1 MPAYTENE
9 LARMRERAIA
19 SAREMQ
25 RRAAIKGGEQRQCN
39 RPNPPPTRPEPP
51 PKPPERTSKPPEK
64 PHEKPKPQRPP
75 APGRRRQTAD
85 NRADNNSLGGRGGY
99 ADDIRADVYPDV
111 IYVFDAAHLEKAPFW
126 FRIEEV

>member
-25 RRAAIKGGEQRQCN
+25 RSAAIKGGEQRQCN
-39 RPNPPPTRPEPP
+39 RPNSPPNRPEP
-51 PKPPERTSKPPEK
+51 PPERTSKPPEK

-75 APGRRRQTAD
+75 APPVDDDRLLIIALIIILSAD
-85 NRADNNSLGGRGGY
+85 GADMLTIFALMY
-99 ADDIRADVYPDV
+99 I
-111 IYVFDAAHLEKAPFW
+111 LM
-126 FRIEEV
+126 

>member
-39 RPNPPPTRPEPP
+39 RTNPPPTRPEPP
-51 PKPPERTSKPPEK
+51 PKPPEK

-75 APGRRRQTAD
+75 APPVDDDRLLIIALIIILSAD
-85 NRADNNSLGGRGGY
+85 GADMLTIFALMY
-99 ADDIRADVYPDV
+99 I
-111 IYVFDAAHLEKAPFW
+111 LM
-126 FRIEEV
+126 

>member
-39 RPNPPPTRPEPP
+39 RPEPP

-75 APGRRRQTAD
+75 APPVDDDRLLIIALIIILSAD
-85 NRADNNSLGGRGGY
+85 GADMLTIFALMY
-99 ADDIRADVYPDV
+99 I
-111 IYVFDAAHLEKAPFW
+111 LM
-126 FRIEEV
+126 

>member
-39 RPNPPPTRPEPP
+39 RPNPPP
-51 PKPPERTSKPPEK
+51 KPPERTSKPPEK
-64 PHEKPKPQRPP
+64 PHEKPEPQRPP
-75 APGRRRQTAD
+75 APPVDDDRLLIIALIIILSAD
-85 NRADNNSLGGRGGY
+85 GADMLTIFALMY
-99 ADDIRADVYPDV
+99 I
-111 IYVFDAAHLEKAPFW
+111 LM
-126 FRIEEV
+126 

>member
-39 RPNPPPTRPEPP
+39 RPNPPPNRPEPP
-51 PKPPERTSKPPEK
+51 PKPTERPSKPPD
-64 PHEKPKPQRPP
+64 KPKPQRPP
-75 APGRRRQTAD
+75 APPVDDDRLLIIALIIILSAD
-85 NRADNNSLGGRGGY
+85 GADMLTIFALMY
-99 ADDIRADVYPDV
+99 I
-111 IYVFDAAHLEKAPFW
+111 LM
-126 FRIEEV
+126 

>member
-39 RPNPPPTRPEPP
+39 RPNPPPNPPEPP
-51 PKPPERTSKPPEK
+51 PKPPKPPD
-64 PHEKPKPQRPP
+64 KPKPQRPP
-75 APGRRRQTAD
+75 APPVDDDRLLIIALIIILSAD
-85 NRADNNSLGGRGGY
+85 GADMLTILALMY
-99 ADDIRADVYPDV
+99 I
-111 IYVFDAAHLEKAPFW
+111 LM
-126 FRIEEV
+126 

>member
-39 RPNPPPTRPEPP
+39 RPNPAPNRPEPP
-51 PKPPERTSKPPEK
+51 PKPPERMSKLT
-64 PHEKPKPQRPP
+64 EKPKPQRPP
-75 APGRRRQTAD
+75 VDNDRMLIIALIIILSAD
-85 NRADNNSLGGRGGY
+85 GADMLLIFALMY
-99 ADDIRADVYPDV
+99 I
-111 IYVFDAAHLEKAPFW
+111 LM
-126 FRIEEV
+126 

>member
-39 RPNPPPTRPEPP
+39 RPNPPPNRTGPP
-51 PKPPERTSKPPEK
+51 PKPPERPPKPP
-64 PHEKPKPQRPP
+64 EKPKPQRPP
-75 APGRRRQTAD
+75 APPVDDDRLLIIALIISLSAD
-85 NRADNNSLGGRGGY
+85 GADMLTIFALMY
-99 ADDIRADVYPDV
+99 I
-111 IYVFDAAHLEKAPFW
+111 LM
-126 FRIEEV
+126 

>member
-39 RPNPPPTRPEPP
+39 RPNPPPNRPEPP
-51 PKPPERTSKPPEK
+51 PKPPKPPD
-64 PHEKPKPQRPP
+64 KPKPQRPP
-75 APGRRRQTAD
+75 APPVDDDRLLIIALIIILSAD
-85 NRADNNSLGGRGGY
+85 GADMLTIFALMY
-99 ADDIRADVYPDV
+99 I
-111 IYVFDAAHLEKAPFW
+111 LM
-126 FRIEEV
+126 

>member
-51 PKPPERTSKPPEK
+51 PKPPKPPD
-64 PHEKPKPQRPP
+64 KPKPQRPP
-75 APGRRRQTAD
+75 APPVNDDRLLIIALIIILSAD
-85 NRADNNSLGGRGGY
+85 GADMLTIFALMY
-99 ADDIRADVYPDV
+99 I
-111 IYVFDAAHLEKAPFW
+111 LM
-126 FRIEEV
+126 

>member
-39 RPNPPPTRPEPP
+39 RPNPPPNRPEPP
-51 PKPPERTSKPPEK
+51 PKPP
-64 PHEKPKPQRPP
+64 EKPKPQRPP
-75 APGRRRQTAD
+75 APPVDDDRLLIIALIIILSAD
-85 NRADNNSLGGRGGY
+85 GADMLTIFALMY
-99 ADDIRADVYPDV
+99 I
-111 IYVFDAAHLEKAPFW
+111 LM
-126 FRIEEV
+126 

>member
-75 APGRRRQTAD
+75 APPVDDDRLLIIALIIILSAD
-85 NRADNNSLGGRGGY
+85 GADMLTIFALMYN
-99 ADDIRADVYPDV
+99 PDV
-111 IYVFDAAHLEKAPFW
+111 IYVFAAAHLEKSS
-126 FRIEEV
+126 VLV

>member
-39 RPNPPPTRPEPP
+39 RPNPPPTRPNPPPTRPEPP
-51 PKPPERTSKPPEK
+51 PKPPERPPTL
-64 PHEKPKPQRPP
+64 PDKPKPQRPP
-75 APGRRRQTAD
+75 VDNDRLLIIALIIILSAD
-85 NRADNNSLGGRGGY
+85 GADMLTIFALMY
-99 ADDIRADVYPDV
+99 I
-111 IYVFDAAHLEKAPFW
+111 LM
-126 FRIEEV
+126 

>member
-39 RPNPPPTRPEPP
+39 RPNPPPEPPERP
-51 PKPPERTSKPPEK
+51 PKPPD
-64 PHEKPKPQRPP
+64 KPKPQRPP
-75 APGRRRQTAD
+75 VDNDRMLIIALIIILSAD
-85 NRADNNSLGGRGGY
+85 GADMLTIFALMY
-99 ADDIRADVYPDV
+99 I
-111 IYVFDAAHLEKAPFW
+111 LM
-126 FRIEEV
+126 

>member
-39 RPNPPPTRPEPP
+39 RPNPPPNRPEPP
-51 PKPPERTSKPPEK
+51 PKPPEK

-75 APGRRRQTAD
+75 APPVDDDRVLIIALIIILSAD
-85 NRADNNSLGGRGGY
+85 GADMLTIFALMY
-99 ADDIRADVYPDV
+99 I
-111 IYVFDAAHLEKAPFW
+111 LM
-126 FRIEEV
+126 

>member
-39 RPNPPPTRPEPP
+39 RPNPPPI
-51 PKPPERTSKPPEK
+51 
-64 PHEKPKPQRPP
+64 
-75 APGRRRQTAD
+75 RRRTVPSRLQS
-85 NRADNNSLGGRGGY
+85 RRSERRSRPKSRMKSQSHRGRPLPRSTTTGC
-99 ADDIRADVYPDV
+99 
-111 IYVFDAAHLEKAPFW
+111 
-126 FRIEEV
+126 

>member
-51 PKPPERTSKPPEK
+51 PEPPERPPKPPEK

-75 APGRRRQTAD
+75 APPVD
-85 NRADNNSLGGRGGY
+85 NRADNNPLGGRGRY

-111 IYVFDAAHLEKAPFW
+111 IYVFAAAHLEKSS
-126 FRIEEV
+126 VLV

>member
-51 PKPPERTSKPPEK
+51 PKPPERP
-64 PHEKPKPQRPP
+64 PKPQRPP
-75 APGRRRQTAD
+75 VDDDRLLIIALIIILSAD
-85 NRADNNSLGGRGGY
+85 GADMLTIFALMY
-99 ADDIRADVYPDV
+99 I
-111 IYVFDAAHLEKAPFW
+111 LM
-126 FRIEEV
+126 

>member
-39 RPNPPPTRPEPP
+39 RPNPAPNRPEPP
-51 PKPPERTSKPPEK
+51 PKPPERPPT
-64 PHEKPKPQRPP
+64 PPDKPKPQRPP
-75 APGRRRQTAD
+75 VDNDRMLIIALIIILSAD
-85 NRADNNSLGGRGGY
+85 GADMLTIFALMY
-99 ADDIRADVYPDV
+99 I
-111 IYVFDAAHLEKAPFW
+111 LM
-126 FRIEEV
+126 

>member
-51 PKPPERTSKPPEK
+51 PKLPKPPD
-64 PHEKPKPQRPP
+64 KPKPQRPP
-75 APGRRRQTAD
+75 APPVDDDRLLIIALIIILSAD
-85 NRADNNSLGGRGGY
+85 GADMLTIFALMY
-99 ADDIRADVYPDV
+99 I
-111 IYVFDAAHLEKAPFW
+111 LM
-126 FRIEEV
+126 

>member
-39 RPNPPPTRPEPP
+39 HPNPPPNRPESP
-51 PKPPERTSKPPEK
+51 SKPPGQPPKSSEK
-64 PHEKPKPQRPP
+64 PQEKPKPQRPP
-75 APGRRRQTAD
+75 APP
-85 NRADNNSLGGRGGY
+85 
-99 ADDIRADVYPDV
+99 ADDDRLLIIALIIILSADGADMLTIFALMY
-111 IYVFDAAHLEKAPFW
+111 ILM
-126 FRIEEV
+126 

>member
-39 RPNPPPTRPEPP
+39 RPNPPPNRTEPP
-51 PKPPERTSKPPEK
+51 PKPPERPPKPPEK
-64 PHEKPKPQRPP
+64 PHEKPPQKPSASPVDDYRLLRI
-75 APGRRRQTAD
+75 ALIIIHSAD
-85 NRADNNSLGGRGGY
+85 GADMLTIFALMY
-99 ADDIRADVYPDV
+99 I
-111 IYVFDAAHLEKAPFW
+111 LM
-126 FRIEEV
+126 